1 MIEILSLD
9 KKHFPSGFSAD
20 IITSQEN
27 QLLNQSFRSTFYQMF
42 WLKSGELT
50 LNLDNNL
57 IDINKF
63 ECGFI
68 GINQVFSVATKS
80 NFEVLL
86 VCFNEDFYCRTD
98 LDRQF
103 LSSCVFF
110 NSEEVLKYKLHSSFK
125 KIIQQYH
132 QSLLHLCRQPF
143 DELMY
148 HFAHNTVE
156 RLLLFS
162 QKELLDRAYSPIE
175 TFKKGDVNIANHFR
189 KLVKENL
196 KQIRLVK
203 DYADKLGISVKSLN
217 EICNAIYG
225 MSPKKVITEEIVIE
239 SKRLLRYT
247 NMSIKEI
254 AFELH
259 FLDPSN
265 FIRFFTNA
273 TGVSP
278 TNYRTQFEEKR
289 VYIPKSKLI

>member
-1 MIEILSLD
+1 MIEILTLD
-9 KKHFPSGFSAD
+9 KKHFPSGYSVHL
-20 IITSQEN
+20 IKSQESP
-27 QLLNQSFRSTFYQMF
+27 LLNTSLRSSFYQMF

-50 LNLDNNL
+50 LNIDNNL

-63 ECGFI
+63 ECGFV
-68 GINQVFSVATKS
+68 GINQVFSIDTKTS
-80 NFEVLL
+80 FEVLL

-103 LSSCVFF
+103 LTSCVFF
-110 NSEEVLKYKLHSSFK
+110 NSEHALKYKLHNSLR
-125 KIIQQYH
+125 KIIEQYY
-132 QSLLHLCRQPF
+132 QSLSHLCRKPF
-143 DELMY
+143 DDLMY

-189 KLVKENL
+189 KLVKDNL
-196 KQIRLVK
+196 KQLKLVK
-203 DYADKLGISVKSLN
+203 DYADLLNIPVKSLN

-225 MSPKKVITEEIVIE
+225 MSPKKVITEEIIIE

-247 NMSIKEI
+247 NMSVKEI
-254 AFELH
+254 AFQLH

-273 TGVSP
+273 AGISP
-278 TNYRTQFEEKR
+278 KNYRTQFEEKR
-289 VYIPKSKLI
+289 VYIPKSKLV

>member
-9 KKHFPSGFSAD
+9 KKQFPSGYSTHSVKSEEYAF
-20 IITSQEN
+20 
-27 QLLNQSFRSTFYQMF
+27 LNQSFRSSFYQMF

-57 IDINKF
+57 IDINKS

-68 GINQVFSVATKS
+68 GINQVFSVETKS
-80 NFEVLL
+80 SFELLL
-86 VCFNEDFYCRTD
+86 VCFDEAFYCRTD

-110 NSEEVLKYKLHSSFK
+110 NSEHLLKFKLHSSLK
-125 KIIQQYH
+125 KIIVQYYE
-132 QSLLHLCRQPF
+132 SLLHLCRQPF

-156 RLLLFS
+156 RVLLFS
-162 QKELLDRAYSPIE
+162 QKELLDRSYGPIE

-203 DYADKLGISVKSLN
+203 DYADKLNISVKTLN
-217 EICNAIYG
+217 EICNTIYG

-247 NMSIKEI
+247 TMSIKEI